1 MKLLLDENISRR
13 IVPDLNQLFPGTS
26 HVSLLDL
33 ERYSDQAI
41 WEYAKGHDFVIVSKD
56 HDFIDLQSLYGFP
69 PKLIILLLG
78 NSSNDDVLK
87 ALQASSSEIITAI
100 ADVETGYIEIY

>member
-13 IVPDLNQLFPGTS
+13 IVPALNPLFLGTS
-26 HVSLLDL
+26 HISLLGLD
-33 ERYSDQAI
+33 RYSDQAI
-41 WEYAKGHDFVIVSKD
+41 WEYAKD

-78 NSSNDDVLK
+78 NSSNDDVLN
-87 ALQASSSEIITAI
+87 ALRASSSEIITALT
-100 ADVETGYIEIY
+100 DVETGYIEIY

>member
-13 IVPDLNQLFPGTS
+13 VVPGLNLLFPGTS
-26 HVSLLDL
+26 HISLLGL

-41 WEYAKGHDFVIVSKD
+41 WKYAKDHDFVIVSKD
-56 HDFIDLQSLYGFP
+56 HDFINLQSLYGFP

-78 NSSNDDVLK
+78 NSSNDDVTN
-87 ALQASSSEIITAI
+87 ALLASSSEIITALT
-100 ADVETGYIEIY
+100 DVETGYIEIY